1 MNNQNLNITSI
12 TNDQVKFI
20 VNVEQDLYVVDTK
33 FTDESLLDTLPY
45 SDYDREVL
53 YTMEKKVHLH
63 ELKMKLQIQRKY
75 YASLNSEQ
83 WLTDTIIE
91 AYMMSFVE
99 SEKLYVLSSL
109 QASSIAENESTKSAI
124 RKQLAAF
131 NFIAGPVHINKNHW
145 ALLFVNLEVS
155 RETIDKV
162 LRNWTCF
169 CKNRG
174 HLKDIKWITASY
186 DHVVQVNQD
195 YVNCG
200 IFVSYFFKNLLVQN
214 MAMLNNTFD
223 VQMFRNEIRLVI
235 EKSSKINKKI
245 NNKHLH

>member
-63 ELKMKLQIQRKY
+63 ELKMKLQIQRKD

-99 SEKLYVLSSL
+99 SEK
-109 QASSIAENESTKSAI
+109 
-124 RKQLAAF
+124 
-131 NFIAGPVHINKNHW
+131 
-145 ALLFVNLEVS
+145 
-155 RETIDKV
+155 
-162 LRNWTCF
+162 
-169 CKNRG
+169 
-174 HLKDIKWITASY
+174 
-186 DHVVQVNQD
+186 
-195 YVNCG
+195 
-200 IFVSYFFKNLLVQN
+200 
-214 MAMLNNTFD
+214 
-223 VQMFRNEIRLVI
+223 
-235 EKSSKINKKI
+235 
-245 NNKHLH
+245 